1 MKVLV
6 SACLSLAIMTTYAQ
20 VKTACPMHQNTSTNT
35 EDKTACPMLQKTS
48 TNAEEKTVC
57 PILQITAEQRAAG
70 VNLRGDHAMG
80 FSHENTKHHF
90 KLMSDGGAIE
100 VDAINVTDTT
110 TRDQIRKHLTQITS
124 MFSSSNFE
132 MPMFIHDTVPPG
144 VPVMKEKHRV
154 ISYSFVAT
162 QGGAMVRIATHDP
175 DALKAVHE
183 FLAFQ
188 IKDHRTGDS
197 AIVERPPQSNLP

>member
-1 MKVLV
+1 MKVLL
-6 SACLSLAIMTTYAQ
+6 SACLSLALMTTYAQ
-20 VKTACPMHQNTSTNT
+20 
-35 EDKTACPMLQKTS
+35 DKTVCPMLQKTS
-48 TNAEEKTVC
+48 TSAEEKSVC
-57 PILQITAEQRAAG
+57 PMLQNTAEQHASG

-90 KLMSDGGAIE
+90 KLMSDGGIIE
-100 VDAINVTDTT
+100 VDANNITDIP
-110 TRDQIRKHLTQITS
+110 TRDQIRKHLTHITS

-144 VPVMKEKHRV
+144 VPVMKEKHSA
-154 ISYSFVAT
+154 ISYSFIPT
-162 QGGAMVRIATHDP
+162 QGGAMVRIVTHDP

-197 AIVERPPQSNLP
+197 AIIETPSQSNLP